1 MSMTLLSPS
10 AVLADPTA
18 SGVLA
23 IPQFDTFRATVI
35 TILASIFMV
44 VLILRIFTAWVQKR
58 WGEIIAEIAM
68 AIVAGW
74 FVFAPDNAQTTIVAI
89 VHQIFG

>member
-1 MSMTLLSPS
+1 MSMTLLSPA

-23 IPQFDTFRATVI
+23 IPQFDGFKSTVI
-35 TILASIFMV
+35 TILTSLFMV
-44 VLILRIFTAWVQKR
+44 VLIVRIFSAWVQKR

-74 FVFAPDNAQTTIVAI
+74 FIFAPDNAQSTIVAI
-89 VHQIFG
+89 VKQIAG

>member
-1 MSMTLLSPS
+1 MSMTLLFPS

-23 IPQFDTFRATVI
+23 IPQFDTFKGTVL

-44 VLILRIFTAWVQKR
+44 VLILRVFTAWVQKR
-58 WGEIIAEIAM
+58 WGEVIGEIAM